1 MMDANLNDIE
11 KHLRKSAKQELEQL
25 DSGYNESLRLLGRR
39 ICMNRVAYSFFF
51 ILPPW
56 LSENGSGEKS
66 TELLHKHGAYII
78 YKTQVDDDMQASFTL
93 AMMGHY
99 SAAET
104 ILRTC
109 LELLCR
115 GAFYDGIAKASLRKG
130 CRLIHKRTRNEIDG
144 EKRSIWG
151 LFDELLRHDSDLFDR
166 FEENSGGI
174 LDKLSP
180 FMDGKPYRTMFP
192 NFRET
197 VEQLSAWG
205 HFRPIADPTDLIYE
219 GYRLLSQP
227 VHGSI
232 GSLDIGRRMMNGEN
246 LFELPKVNGPHL
258 EHYLTH
264 FGQLLDVGL
273 VLTLNLMASDPAV
286 PGTKTTLCRVMSHM
300 FYDEIEIPCFRQRVT
315 ELMSDQRD
323 SA

>member
-1 MMDANLNDIE
+1 MTLYTRPSQSSA
-11 KHLRKSAKQELEQL
+11 LRPHISHSRTTSSK
-25 DSGYNESLRLLGRR
+25 LL
-39 ICMNRVAYSFFF
+39 S
-51 ILPPW
+51 W
-56 LSENGSGEKS
+56 KTLSVFS
-66 TELLHKHGAYII
+66 
-78 YKTQVDDDMQASFTL
+78 
-93 AMMGHY
+93 
-99 SAAET
+99 

-115 GAFYDGIAKASLRKG
+115 GAFYDGIAKANLRKG
-130 CRLIHKRTRNEIDG
+130 CKLIHGRTTNEIDG
-144 EKRSIWG
+144 EKRSIRG

-166 FEENSGGI
+166 FEENSGGV

-180 FMDGKPYRTMFP
+180 FMDCKPYRSMFP

-205 HFRPIADPTDLIYE
+205 HFRPIADPTNLVYE

-232 GSLDIGRRMMNGEN
+232 GSLDIGRRMLNGED
-246 LFELPKVNGPHL
+246 LFEQPKVNGPHL

-264 FGQLLDVGL
+264 FSQLLDVGL

-286 PGTKTTLCRVMSHM
+286 PDTKTTLCRVMSHM
-300 FYDEIEIPCFRQRVT
+300 LYDEIETPYFRQRVT
-315 ELMSDQRD
+315 ELMGDQRE
-323 SA
+323 S